1 MPFIN
6 IYLHVIWSTK
16 NRAKIITKE
25 LKPLLIEHIKSNA
38 IKKEIFIDRIN
49 CVIDHIHLIISLGS
63 DQTIGKVVQLLKGE
77 SSFWVNK
84 NKLVKGKFEWQDDY
98 IAVSISKSILDKV
111 RQYIDNQEEHHRIK
125 SYMEEVEEFRKKY
138 RFEDL
143 GYRAE

>member
-16 NRAKIITKE
+16 NRSKIITRE

-38 IKKEIFIDRIN
+38 FLKGIFIDRIN
-49 CVIDHIHLIISLGS
+49 CVMDHIHLIISLGS

-77 SSFWVNK
+77 SSFWINK

-98 IAVSISKSILDKV
+98 IAVSISKSILDKLRKYV
-111 RQYIDNQEEHHRIK
+111 DNQEEHHRIK
-125 SYMEEVEEFRKKY
+125 SYIEEVEEFRKKY
-138 RFEDL
+138 GFEDL
-143 GYRAE
+143 L

>member
-16 NRAKIITKE
+16 NRSKIITRE

-38 IKKEIFIDRIN
+38 FLKGIFIDRIN
-49 CVIDHIHLIISLGS
+49 CVMDHIHLIISLGS

-77 SSFWVNK
+77 SSFWINK

-111 RQYIDNQEEHHRIK
+111 RKYVDNQEEHHRIK
-125 SYMEEVEEFRKKY
+125 SYIEEVEEFRKKY
-138 RFEDL
+138 GFEDL
-143 GYRAE
+143 L